1 MDIKKL
7 APWNWFKKEDEETGS
22 VVPVQISGH
31 LVLHRGLGLGGD
43 IADQF
48 QQPADPLPM
57 LGRQSG
63 QIIFNR
69 HQPPNLKDG
78 PAGRVVHSLYFC
90 NLFCRVLR
98 VIPRRLAASLL
109 LPSVSLRVCLI
120 STFSASCSVAGLAV
134 PACGFS

>member
-48 QQPADPLPM
+48 QQPADPFPEFVGAD
-57 LGRQSG
+57 LGFTLEFGLLQYFHEFG
-63 QIIFNR
+63 QM
-69 HQPPNLKDG
+69 G
-78 PAGRVVHSLYFC
+78 G
-90 NLFCRVLR
+90 
-98 VIPRRLAASLL
+98 
-109 LPSVSLRVCLI
+109 
-120 STFSASCSVAGLAV
+120 SASCPQIFLNTIIKYRQSDRITL
-134 PACGFS
+134 FQ